1 MGGGLIFF
9 FVNFHP
15 ETWQNDSQVDVR
27 IFFQMGW
34 FNHQLVFLLL
44 PLQKRWVANGDSMIL
59 YPFPEKKKRFECMK
73 VSSCQPV
80 HCLSWL
86 IVNDP

>member
-1 MGGGLIFF
+1 MFDYRSVGGWWFDFL

-34 FNHQLVFLLL
+34 FNHQLVF
-44 PLQKRWVANGDSMIL
+44 VAPS
-59 YPFPEKKKRFECMK
+59 KKMGGK
-73 VSSCQPV
+73 
-80 HCLSWL
+80 W
-86 IVNDP
+86 